1 MKLYQGTGSLKKN
14 IIRRAAGLISC
25 LFLLAFC
32 FGCVSLPVSPPG
44 TKPFITHA
52 FINKEQ
58 GIYGSILKIYI
69 EADDPQG
76 FMFRIATSVDQVGYG
91 HYLADWVYLEPPY
104 QHHVIGYL
112 QWNTFSYHASWMP
125 EWTQLTIN
133 VSIFDTNGNASNEVV
148 FPFEFVSQ
156 AVPESPLPPPF
167 NQPNLPRL
175 GYIAINLFN
184 PLQMGDDHDRFLR

>member
-1 MKLYQGTGSLKKN
+1 MGLKEGVCLVLLVSSL
-14 IIRRAAGLISC
+14 
-25 LFLLAFC
+25 
-32 FGCVSLPVSPPG
+32 GCVSLPVSPPG
-44 TKPFITHA
+44 TKPVVTHA
-52 FINKEQ
+52 FIDKEQ

-69 EADDPQG
+69 VADDPQG

-125 EWTQLTIN
+125 EWTQLTIK
-133 VSIFDTNGNASNEVV
+133 VSIFDTNGNESNEVV

-184 PLQMGDDHDRFLR
+184 PSQTGDDHDRLFR